1 MASYTDKAPTFS
13 PYVAQ
18 KPVEI
23 MAKVGMQKQAQYEQG
38 YKKIQDSIDNIAGL
52 DIVRPQDKAH
62 LQTKLNELGTKL
74 QGVAAADFSNLD
86 QPLKDAF
93 SQRQTKQIRTEDL
106 LIEINVTGTKE
117 DSLVN
122 IQISGGSDALKLR
135 TLMDSL
141 EYIQKQE

>member
-74 QGVAAADFSNLD
+74 QGVAAADFSNFQLSNSVAGMASS
-86 QPLKDAF
+86 LIKD
-93 SQRQTKQIRTEDL
+93 K
-106 LIEINVTGTKE
+106 G
-117 DSLVN
+117 
-122 IQISGGSDALKLR
+122 ISGSVAATQRYKKEQQYVEAAKKDG
-135 TLMDSL
+135 TLTQTI
-141 EYIQKQE
+141 YYTTRNK